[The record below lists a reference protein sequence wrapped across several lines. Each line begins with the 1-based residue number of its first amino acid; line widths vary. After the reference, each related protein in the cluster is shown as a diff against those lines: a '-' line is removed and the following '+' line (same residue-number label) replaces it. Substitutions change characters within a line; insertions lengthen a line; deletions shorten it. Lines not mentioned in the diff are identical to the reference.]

1 MWVVIILLL
10 AALPSPLRA
19 QLAGTLHARTYT
31 SPDSSF
37 SLHLP
42 RTLNDTAAVRD
53 ELRGVRDLSLSV
65 TDGLCRQLLLVESRG
80 ELGAGETLDRWVSR
94 EVVAR
99 MDPQSVLGLARRQET
114 GRFGP
119 MVWLTWESPKGFAP
133 CEEVVVANGRRTGT
147 QRPPAAA
154 AMAVF
159 HRSSR
164 FYRVLYIAGLNAMGP
179 LTNGIRRLPPDSVLV
194 DILGGFES
202 R

>member
-1 MWVVIILLL
+1 MWALILLL
-10 AALPSPLRA
+10 VVLPSALRA

-37 SLHLP
+37 SLRLP
-42 RTLNDTAAVRD
+42 RVLDDTATVKD
-53 ELRGVRDLSLSV
+53 ELRGVRDLTLSV
-65 TDGLCRQLLLVESRG
+65 NDGLCRQVLLVETRG
-80 ELGAGETLDRWVSR
+80 ELAAGETLDRWVSR

-99 MDPQSVLGLARRQET
+99 MNPQSVLGLERRQES

-119 MVWLTWESPKGFAP
+119 VVWLTWQSPKGFAP
-133 CEEVVVANGRRTGT
+133 CQEIQVSNGRRTGM

-179 LTNGIRRLPPDSVLV
+179 LANGIRRLPPDSVLV